1 MKRRALGAAGE
12 RKAARHLR
20 RHGLRIIARNWRC
33 KHGELDILARD
44 GEVLVV
50 VEVRTASGPRPY
62 AGEPALTV
70 GPRKQ
75 ARLMRLAQYWLAQQS
90 WRPRGIRFDVIGLTR
105 ERAFKWSLRW
115 YQRAFEHPGES

>member
-33 KHGELDILARD
+33 KQGELDILARD

-50 VEVRTASGPRPY
+50 VEVRTASGHRPY
-62 AGEPALTV
+62 AGAPELTV

-75 ARLMRLAQYWLAQQS
+75 ARLMRLTQRWLARQS
-90 WRPRGIRFDVIGLTR
+90 WQPRGVRFDVIGVTR
-105 ERAFKWSLRW
+105 QRAFRWSLRW
-115 YQRAFEHPGES
+115 YQHAFEYSEA